1 MTILSNE
8 KEAIVIRVRLN
19 KSTDTALKKVLEIKK
34 ITAQTLLEKMIN
46 AYLLENIECF
56 LGGK

>member
-1 MTILSNE
+1 MNNE
-8 KEAIVIRVRLN
+8 KEAIVIRVRVN
-19 KSTDTALKKVLEIKK
+19 KSTDIALKKVLEMKK

-46 AYLLENIECF
+46 DYLLENIECF

>member
-1 MTILSNE
+1 MTILNNE
-8 KEAIVIRVRLN
+8 KEAIVIRVRVN
-19 KSTDTALKKVLEIKK
+19 KSTDIALKKVLEIKK

-46 AYLLENIECF
+46 DYLLENIECF